1 MNTLTIFKDY
11 IWKLL
16 LLILV
21 GATIGLIVARE
32 NVLFLGVLVGLAFF
46 ILLVRRPELSLAILF
61 NGILIYFYLIY
72 KLDIESSRLLTGGFY
87 AFLSLSYLLG
97 GVLLNARRPYKFR
110 LSSVDVLF
118 IFFFLWAFLS
128 YFIFYTEDNLAYKKI
143 TYAPLLVIVPYFGIQ
158 LLSSE
163 ERIKKFFK
171 YCVLVAAILI
181 IPSLYELIF
190 NPILTEATGFSIYL
204 IKDKEANH
212 ILFGITFAILLLIIF
227 IKIYERKENKF
238 KYLILII
245 PSAYLLLRS
254 GSRGALISL
263 VITVV
268 FYLLFITTMRLKR
281 WVYLL
286 VFLALLIFG
295 VYKLIPESTVVSYQY
310 IFTPEARVEEG
321 SSLYQRITV
330 WKQAINEFK
339 ENPILGVGFG
349 NSVGGGGFPHNILL
363 ETSAELGILGLFML
377 LSMCYLTIKKAM
389 TFIKKEEDKNFNLLM
404 KLSLLLF
411 IYSLTEAM
419 VSGYIT
425 NQIQL
430 FMSMGLIASLMKL
443 KQNKDS
449 LQGDKSRFKHERA
462 TAL

>member
-61 NGILIYFYLIY
+61 NGTLIYFYLIY

-128 YFIFYTEDNLAYKKI
+128 YFIFYTENNLAYKKI
-143 TYAPLLVIVPYFGIQ
+143 TLAPLLVIVPYFGIQ

-190 NPILTEATGFSIYL
+190 NLILTEAAGFSIYL
-204 IKDKEANH
+204 IKGEEANH

-254 GSRGALISL
+254 GSRGVLISL

-268 FYLLFITTMRLKR
+268 FYLLFITTMRLKTKIYA
-281 WVYLL
+281 V
-286 VFLALLIFG
+286 VFIALLFS
-295 VYKLIPESTVVSYQY
+295 VAYKFMPESTIVSYRSTFEYQNMP
-310 IFTPEARVEEG
+310 IEL
-321 SSLYQRITV
+321 SSVLQRITI
-330 WKQAINEFK
+330 WKEAIIDFK
-339 ENPILGVGFG
+339 ENPILGVGMG
-349 NSVGGGGFPHNILL
+349 NSVGGSGFPHNIIL
-363 ETSAELGILGLFML
+363 EVSAEFGIIGVFMF

-389 TFIKKEEDKNFNLLM
+389 RFIKREEKQDLNLLM
-404 KLSLLLF
+404 KLSLILF
-411 IYSLTEAM
+411 VYSLTEAM
-419 VSGYIT
+419 FSGYIT
-425 NQIQL
+425 NQTQL
-430 FMSMGLIASLMKL
+430 FMSMGLVVSLTKL
-443 KQNKDS
+443 KANNQRRD
-449 LQGDKSRFKHERA
+449 LERKR
-462 TAL
+462 AL